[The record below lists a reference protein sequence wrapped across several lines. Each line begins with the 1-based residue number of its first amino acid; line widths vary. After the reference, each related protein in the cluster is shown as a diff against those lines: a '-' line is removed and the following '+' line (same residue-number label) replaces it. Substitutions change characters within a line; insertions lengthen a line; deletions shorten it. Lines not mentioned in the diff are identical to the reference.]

1 MKQKKYLK
9 YALREVRR
17 MNKDLKKVL
26 LTEEEIK
33 NRVLELAKEIMADYK
48 NEELFFIGVL
58 KGSVIFV
65 SDLMRCVENEV
76 TMDFMAVSSYGMS
89 SQTTGVVRILK
100 DLDFDIEGKNVLIV
114 EDIIDTGTTLKY
126 LYEYLKK
133 RSPKTLKICCLLD
146 KPERRKVDI
155 KADYIGF
162 SIPDEFVVGYG
173 LDFAER
179 FRNLP
184 YIAVVKEEAYEK

>member
-1 MKQKKYLK
+1 M
-9 YALREVRR
+9 

-33 NRVLELAKEIMADYK
+33 NRVLELAKEIMDDYK
-48 NEELFFIGVL
+48 DEELFFIGVL

-100 DLDFDIEGKNVLIV
+100 DLDFDIEGKNVVIV

-133 RSPKTLKICCLLD
+133 RNPKTLKICCLLD

-184 YIAVVKEEAYEK
+184 YIAIVKEEAYEK

>member
-1 MKQKKYLK
+1 MIL
-9 YALREVRR
+9 LNESIREI
-17 MNKDLKKVL
+17 L

-33 NRVLELAKEIMADYK
+33 NKVKELSEQIIKDFPKGDII
-48 NEELFFIGVL
+48 LIGIL

-65 SDLMRCVENEV
+65 ADLMRSMNINV

-89 SQTTGVVRILK
+89 SNTSGIVRILK
-100 DLDFDIEGKNVLIV
+100 DLDFDIENKDVVIV

-126 LYEYLKK
+126 LYEYLKA
-133 RSPKTLKICCLLD
+133 RNPRNLKICCLLD
-146 KPERRKVDI
+146 KVDRRKVDI
-155 KADYIGF
+155 KADYVGF

-173 LDFAER
+173 LDYAEK

-184 YIAVVKEEAYEK
+184 YIGILKEEVYKKD

>member
-1 MKQKKYLK
+1 MEG
-9 YALREVRR
+9 AIE
-17 MNKDLKKVL
+17 KVL

-33 NRVLELAKEIMADYK
+33 KRVKELAEEIEKDFPQGD
-48 NEELFFIGVL
+48 LILIGVL

-65 SDLMRCVENEV
+65 SDLMRALNLKV

-89 SQTTGVVRILK
+89 SETSGIVRILK
-100 DLDFDIEGKNVLIV
+100 DLDFDIEGKDVIIV

-126 LYEYLKK
+126 LYEYLKA
-133 RSPKTLKICCLLD
+133 RHPRTLKICCLLD

-155 KADYIGF
+155 EGDYVGYK
-162 SIPDEFVVGYG
+162 IPDAFVVGYG
-173 LDFAER
+173 LDYAEM

-184 YIAVVKEEAYEK
+184 YIGILKEDIYKK

>member
-1 MKQKKYLK
+1 
-9 YALREVRR
+9 
-17 MNKDLKKVL
+17 MNKDLQKIL
-26 LTEEEIK
+26 INEEEIRR
-33 NRVLELAKEIMADYK
+33 RVCELAEEIMRDFK
-48 NEELFFIGVL
+48 DEELFFIGVL
-58 KGSVIFV
+58 KGSVVFV
-65 SDLMRCVENEV
+65 ADLMRCVKNDV
-76 TMDFMAVSSYGMS
+76 TMDFMAVSSYGLS
-89 SQTTGVVRILK
+89 SQTSGVVRILK
-100 DLDFDIEGKNVLIV
+100 DLDFDIEGKNVVIV

-133 RSPKTLKICCLLD
+133 RNPKELKICCLLD

-173 LDFAER
+173 LDYAER

-184 YIAVVKEEAYEK
+184 YIAVVKEEVYANK